1 MARYSEKYFSDH
13 ELRKLKRELSGEP
26 ERKYK
31 LVIVPK
37 GKNVDSELNDELAG
51 KDYRRGKDI
60 APKESMDVDFDDEED
75 GFEDEQSKDDY
86 YKFERGFA
94 SAQEYKAAREDF
106 DFKFEL
112 LCSGDG
118 ELRAMVN
125 RVINKAVFGT
135 YHYRKY
141 FNLSDDDPLT
151 KLPPEYLFRLTSLM
165 TKFCDQ
171 LEEEQMNNL
180 DLDMYVSAGG
190 ILKVLKRMGLI
201 RKSDMVIRTKV
212 VGVTYEGRQDI
223 VRKCRPGDRLEL
235 IRNRNN
241 EHDKN
246 AVAVFFGDDQA
257 GFLCRELAEK
267 IAPLLDNERE
277 FFCVVAETTGGEEL
291 SSGLRI
297 DIRQKGGTGKPPA
310 GLYDINAGSDY
321 IDDLK

>member
-1 MARYSEKYFSDH
+1 MARYSDKYLGDH
-13 ELRKLKRELSGEP
+13 ELRKLIRELSGEP

-37 GKNVDSELNDELAG
+37 GKNVDSELNDELAD
-51 KDYRRGKDI
+51 KDADC
-60 APKESMDVDFDDEED
+60 
-75 GFEDEQSKDDY
+75 
-86 YKFERGFA
+86 YKFERGFT
-94 SAQEYKAAREDF
+94 SAQEYKEARENF
-106 DFKFEL
+106 DFTFES
-112 LCSGDG
+112 LCSEDG

-135 YHYRKY
+135 YRYRKY
-141 FNLSDDDPLT
+141 FNLDDDDPLT

-171 LEEEQMNNL
+171 MEEEMMNNL

-190 ILKVLKRMGLI
+190 ILKVLREMGLI
-201 RKSDMVIRTKV
+201 RKSDMIIRTKV
-212 VGVTYEGRQDI
+212 VGVTYEGRQD
-223 VRKCRPGDRLEL
+223 VVSKCRPGDRLEL

-246 AVAVFFGDDQA
+246 AVAVFLGDDQA

-267 IAPLLDNERE
+267 IAPLLDNDRE
-277 FFCVVAETTGGEEL
+277 FFCVVAETTGGEDL
-291 SSGLRI
+291 TSGLRI
-297 DIRQKGGTGKPPA
+297 DIKQTDGNGKPPA

>member
-1 MARYSEKYFSDH
+1 MARYSDKYLDDH
-13 ELRKLKRELSGEP
+13 ELRKLIRELSGEP

-37 GKNVDSELNDELAG
+37 GKSVDSELNDELAD
-51 KDYRRGKDI
+51 KDADC
-60 APKESMDVDFDDEED
+60 
-75 GFEDEQSKDDY
+75 
-86 YKFERGFA
+86 YKFERGFT
-94 SAQEYKAAREDF
+94 SAQDYKAARENF
-106 DFKFEL
+106 DFTFES
-112 LCSGDG
+112 LCSEDG

-135 YHYRKY
+135 YSYRKY
-141 FNLSDDDPLT
+141 FNLDDDDPLT

-171 LEEEQMNNL
+171 MEEEMMNNL

-190 ILKVLKRMGLI
+190 ILKVLREMGLI
-201 RKSDMVIRTKV
+201 RKSDMIIRTKV

-246 AVAVFFGDDQA
+246 AVAVFLGDDQA